1 MITNGDYNGV
11 QITLANG
18 VPLVGAGMSED
29 KAEVNNRIAWSGV
42 GINLKTAT
50 PSPEQIRAAVREIL
64 GNQKYRQKAK
74 QIQIEMSFYNAPEM
88 SVALLEQLAIT
99 KQPITSNLPKQV
111 VVQS

>member
-50 PSPEQIRAAVREIL
+50 PSPEQPKISPK
-64 GNQKYRQKAK
+64 GKANTDRN
-74 QIQIEMSFYNAPEM
+74 EF
-88 SVALLEQLAIT
+88 L
-99 KQPITSNLPKQV
+99 
-111 VVQS
+111 